1 MKSHRVLIGAL
12 FVVAGAFAVTGQ
24 DRFGEAVQVTI
35 IEVPVTVSDGA
46 GKAVRGLTREN
57 FELYDDGKRV
67 PIEYF
72 EVVDLRAVAKNPR
85 ADLPAAARRNF
96 LLLFDLAN
104 ASPGTVGR
112 AQDAAR
118 EFVSEHM
125 TPLDLVAVATSTPDR
140 GLSLLTSFTNDK
152 TFLDA
157 IIATLTL
164 DAGFKVADPLMLTTT
179 GADNLRMGGGHLGST
194 HAAEAM
200 KEKIEERQ
208 ELNAVTERLN
218 AEERLNRVTSQLRN
232 YGSVARVL
240 DRLRGQK
247 QIILLSEGFDARLIT
262 GREQLGFQDTQR
274 ENDAVLSGEVWKVD
288 SEQRFG
294 SASGTTEITEMAEVF
309 RRSDV
314 KLHAID
320 IKGIRSDVD
329 ASAGFK
335 RSSNE
340 ALWLVTRP
348 TGGTVFRNSND
359 LADNFQRL
367 VESQEVIYLLGFRAQ
382 TTGRG
387 KFHPLRVKLANARGD
402 VTHRAGYFEPA
413 ATTDGLARTLT
424 TAEIMMNNIPVDD
437 VGVRALAVPFLRSDG
452 IADVPVIVEV
462 DGKTLLDKVA
472 GNALPVEFF
481 IYAFDDEGLIR
492 DQVYQR
498 VAFDLGQLR
507 ERLAGTGAKYYHT
520 LRLPPGDY
528 SVRILV
534 RAAGEATGLRS
545 LDVTVPAVGARM
557 VAPPLVFD
565 AGIANWVVVRG
576 ETRPG
581 VSAEYPFQVGDRV
594 FVPAVAPRFAS
605 GSRYDVAVFAFNPR
619 TNVEAAASLERNG
632 SSQPVDV
639 SLTGREDAG
648 AGMEKLLLSIAAP
661 ALASGTYDLVLTVRE
676 KNGTTE
682 RVSLPIVVR

>member
-1 MKSHRVLIGAL
+1 MKSHRILIAVFL
-12 FVVAGAFAVTGQ
+12 LIAGAVALIGQ
-24 DRFGEAVQVTI
+24 DRFGESVQVTI

-57 FELYDDGKRV
+57 FELYDDGKKV

-72 EVVDLRAVAKNPR
+72 EVIDLRAVAGKPR

-104 ASPGTVGR
+104 ASPGTTGR

-118 EFVSEHM
+118 EFVREHM
-125 TPLDLVAVATSTPDR
+125 TPLDLVAVATSTADR
-140 GLSLLTSFTNDK
+140 GLSLLTSFTNDR
-152 TFLDA
+152 TFLEA
-157 IIATLTL
+157 VITTLTL
-164 DAGFKVADPLMLTTT
+164 DAGFKIADPLMLTST
-179 GADNLRMGGGHLGST
+179 GADNLRMAGGAAGSPF
-194 HAAEAM
+194 AEEAL
-200 KEKIEERQ
+200 KEKIEERR
-208 ELNAVTERLN
+208 ELNEVTTRLG
-218 AEERLNRVTSQLRN
+218 AEERLNRVTGQLRN
-232 YGSVARVL
+232 YGGVARAL

-247 QIILLSEGFDARLIT
+247 QIILLSEGFDAKLIT
-262 GREQLGFQDTQR
+262 GRQQLGFQETQR

-294 SASGTTEITEMAEVF
+294 SASGTSEITEMAEIF

-320 IKGIRSDVD
+320 IKGLRSDVD
-329 ASAGFK
+329 AGAGFK

-348 TGGTVFRNSND
+348 TGGTVFQNSND
-359 LADNFQRL
+359 LAENFQRL
-367 VESQEVIYLLGFRAQ
+367 IESQEVIYLLGFRAQ
-382 TTGRG
+382 TTSRG
-387 KFHPLRVKLANARGD
+387 KFHELRVKLANARGD
-402 VTHRAGYFEPA
+402 VTHRAGYFDPA
-413 ATTDGLARTLT
+413 STTDGVVRTLT

-437 VGVRALAVPFLRSDG
+437 LSVRALAVPFLRHDG

-462 DGKTLLDKVA
+462 DGKTLLDKAA

-481 IYAFDDEGLIR
+481 IYAFDDQGLIR
-492 DQVYQR
+492 DRLYQR

-507 ERLAGTGAKYYHT
+507 ERLASRGAKYYHT

-528 SVRILV
+528 SVRVLV
-534 RAAGEATGLRS
+534 RAAGVASGLRS
-545 LDVTVPAVGARM
+545 LDVTVPAAGERM

-565 AGIANWVVVRG
+565 AGIANWAVVRG

-581 VSAEYPFQVGDRV
+581 VSPEYPFQVGDRV
-594 FVPAVAPRFAS
+594 FVPAVAPQFAS
-605 GSRYDVAVFAFNPR
+605 GSRYDVAVFAFHPGA
-619 TNVEAAASLERNG
+619 TVEAAAALERNG
-632 SSQPVDV
+632 TSQPVDV

-648 AGMEKLLLSIAAP
+648 PGMEKLLLSIEAP
-661 ALASGTYDLVLTVRE
+661 KLASGTYDLVLTVRE
-676 KNGTTE
+676 KNGAME
-682 RVSLPIVVR
+682 RVSLPIVLR